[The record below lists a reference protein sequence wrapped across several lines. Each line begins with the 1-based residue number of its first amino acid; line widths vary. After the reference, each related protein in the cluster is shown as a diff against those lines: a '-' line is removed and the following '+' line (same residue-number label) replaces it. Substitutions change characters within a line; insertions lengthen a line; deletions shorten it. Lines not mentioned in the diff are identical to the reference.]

1 MTISK
6 NDIKE
11 YSATSLAKE
20 LNITPQDAF
29 NNLHTLGFIVRKD
42 STWELT
48 PLGVSKGGTYKHN
61 EKFGRYISWPESVKD
76 YLLEDRLGQSNSDI
90 TSTVIGKHFG
100 IPVTRINSILSEL
113 GWIKKHPV
121 MGWELTAQGKL
132 FGGVQYKFNTTG
144 APFVKWP
151 KAILSNKILIT
162 NVNETQGEVN
172 KISSDTNHNINEIG
186 FRDKFKA
193 EFRVKDGHYVRS
205 KSETIIDNWLYDSKI
220 IHAYERKLA
229 IEEDLYC
236 DFYIPTEK
244 VYIEFWGSEEESYLA
259 RKKKKLEIYKKYNFR
274 LIELT
279 EKDIA
284 NIDDIL
290 PAKLLDYGIAVE

>member
-1 MTISK
+1 MTNSK
-6 NDIKE
+6 SDNRE

-20 LNITPQDAF
+20 LNITPQDTF
-29 NNLHTLGFIVRKD
+29 NNLQTLGFIVRKD

-48 PLGVSKGGTYKHN
+48 PLGISKGGIYKHT

-76 YLLEDRLGQSNSDI
+76 FLSDDKLGQSNADI
-90 TSTVIGKHFG
+90 TSTIIGKHFNV
-100 IPVTRINSILSEL
+100 PVTRINSILSEL

-121 MGWELTAQGKL
+121 MGWEITAQGKR
-132 FGGVQYKFNTTG
+132 FGGVQHKFSATG

-151 KAILSNKILIT
+151 NEIFNNKILIM
-162 NVNETQGEVN
+162 NVEETQGQVS
-172 KISSDTNHNINEIG
+172 KVGSDNNHATDDQG
-186 FRDKFKA
+186 FREKFKA

-205 KSETIIDNWLYDSKI
+205 KSEMIIDNWLYDSKI
-220 IHAYERKLA
+220 IHAYERKLP

-244 VYIEFWGSEEESYLA
+244 VYIEYWGSEEAAYLN
-259 RKKKKLEIYKKYNFR
+259 RKKKKLEVYNKYNFK

-284 NIDDIL
+284 NVDDIL